1 MLTVIR
7 RLRTNKLAFVGF
19 LSIVGVVLIAIFS
32 PLIAP
37 YDPTAMDTPNRF
49 APPGSPGHILG
60 TDEFGRDVLSR
71 TIVGSRVSL
80 LVAVVS
86 VGLATL
92 AGGGVGLVAG
102 FVGGR
107 LDNFLMRIVD
117 VVFAIPALMVALG
130 VVGLLGPSAKSV
142 MIALG
147 VAYAPLFARVVRG
160 AVVGIRSQ
168 GYIEAARAM
177 GASNWRILRQDV
189 IPNVLPVFMVQA
201 TASLAWGILDEAS
214 IGFLGLGVQPPT
226 PSWGSM
232 LTTGRQ
238 YFYQSPTLPVFAG
251 LAVLIVV
258 FGVNLFGDGLR
269 DLLDPRAWQ
278 RGE

>member
-1 MLTVIR
+1 MLNLIR

-19 LSIVGVVLIAIFS
+19 LSVMGAILIAVFS
-32 PLIAP
+32 PIIAP
-37 YDPTAMDTPNRF
+37 YDSTAMNTPNRF
-49 APPGSPGHILG
+49 APPGNPGHILG

-71 TIVGSRVSL
+71 ILVGSRVSL
-80 LVAVVS
+80 LVAAVS
-86 VGLATL
+86 VALATL
-92 AGGGVGLVAG
+92 AGGSIGLVAG
-102 FVGGR
+102 FVGGQ
-107 LDNFLMRIVD
+107 LDNLLMRIVD
-117 VVFAIPALMVALG
+117 VIFAIPALMVALG

-147 VAYAPLFARVVRG
+147 VAYFPLFARVIRG
-160 AVVGIRSQ
+160 AVVGIRGQ

-226 PSWGSM
+226 PSWGAL

-258 FGVNLFGDGLR
+258 FGFNLFGDGLR